1 MNVNKFRICVFA
13 SGRGSNL
20 QAIIDA
26 IEKGKL
32 NCEIAFVLSNNSDS
46 GALEIARKKNIPAFH
61 LSEKKFHKENF
72 ELSLLDL
79 LEHFQPDLIVLA
91 GYMKLVPVSVIEKF
105 RNRIIN
111 IHPALLPKF
120 GGKGMYGM
128 NVHESVFASGE
139 KVSGVTV
146 HLVNEKYDEGK
157 ILYQEQIDISDCS
170 SAEEISSRV
179 LKLEHRV
186 YPEVIQ
192 SIIEGKIS
200 LEP

>member
-26 IEKGKL
+26 IKKGKL
-32 NCEIAFVLSNNSDS
+32 NCEIVFVLSNNSDS
-46 GALEIARKKNIPAFH
+46 GALEIARQNNIPAFH

-79 LEHFQPDLIVLA
+79 LEQFQPDLIVLA

-128 NVHESVFASGE
+128 NVHEAVFAAGE

-157 ILYQEQIDISDCS
+157 ILYQEQIDISDCN
-170 SAEEISSRV
+170 SAEEISSKV
-179 LKLEHRV
+179 LKLEHRL

-192 SIIEGKIS
+192 NIIEGKIS
-200 LEP
+200 LEQ

>member
-26 IEKGKL
+26 IKKGKL
-32 NCEIAFVLSNNSDS
+32 NCEIVFVLSNNSDS
-46 GALEIARKKNIPAFH
+46 GALEIARQNNIPAFH

-79 LEHFQPDLIVLA
+79 LEQFQPDLIVLA

-128 NVHESVFASGE
+128 NVHEAVFAAGE

-157 ILYQEQIDISDCS
+157 ILYQEQIDISDCNS
-170 SAEEISSRV
+170 PEEISSKV
-179 LKLEHRV
+179 LKLEHRL

-192 SIIEGKIS
+192 NIIEGKIS
-200 LEP
+200 LEQ

>member
-79 LEHFQPDLIVLA
+79 IEQFQPDLIVLA
-91 GYMKLVPVSVIEKF
+91 GYMKLVPVSIIEKF
-105 RNRIIN
+105 SNRIIN

-128 NVHESVFASGE
+128 NVHEAVFASSE

-157 ILYQEQIDISDCS
+157 ILYQEQIDISDCN
-170 SAEEISSRV
+170 SAEEISTKV

-192 SIIEGKIS
+192 NIIKGKIS